1 MYHIPDLS
9 DYFITVC
16 HCIVF
21 SKIALS
27 VSVFL
32 FCLLLDFSIVLS
44 LIMWKTWLLWTDVKL
59 NLRNRVL
66 GEEENNSFI
75 ALPGKGGTQ
84 WAKALKKLCP
94 NLGRFREEFY
104 SNSSK
109 ARLL

>member
-44 LIMWKTWLLWTDVKL
+44 LIMWKTWLLL
-59 NLRNRVL
+59 Q
-66 GEEENNSFI
+66 FI
-75 ALPGKGGTQ
+75 LEIRIPILYAYHIKV
-84 WAKALKKLCP
+84 
-94 NLGRFREEFY
+94 
-104 SNSSK
+104 
-109 ARLL
+109 

>member
-1 MYHIPDLS
+1 MLLS
-9 DYFITVC
+9 TAVPGYFMAIDVETQPLY
-16 HCIVF
+16 IS
-21 SKIALS
+21 SKN
-27 VSVFL
+27 
-32 FCLLLDFSIVLS
+32 
-44 LIMWKTWLLWTDVKL
+44 
-59 NLRNRVL
+59 NLGDRGL
-66 GEEENNSFI
+66 GEVEKNSFI